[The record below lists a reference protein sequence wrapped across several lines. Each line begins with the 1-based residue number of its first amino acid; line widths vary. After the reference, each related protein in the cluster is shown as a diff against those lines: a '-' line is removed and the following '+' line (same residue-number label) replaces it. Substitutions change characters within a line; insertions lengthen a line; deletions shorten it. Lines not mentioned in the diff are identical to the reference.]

1 MITLF
6 DDSENEELCACTSS
20 GEVRGLGSVCYEDFF
35 PYDALRRVREGV
47 SCADRA
53 DPIMRKYSNGVVW
66 YCATWWHPVEEML
79 MPAFAFYD
87 AERRYFQFSHAEG
100 IQYNDFTVYRML
112 ADLSRT

>member
-6 DDSENEELCACTSS
+6 DDSENGELCACTSS
-20 GEVRGLGSVCYEDFF
+20 GEARGLGLVYCEDFF
-35 PYDALRRVREGV
+35 PYNALRRVREGV

-53 DPIMRKYSNGVVW
+53 DPILRKYSNGIVW

-87 AERRYFQFSHAEG
+87 AERKFFQFRHAAG
-100 IQYNDFTVYRML
+100 IQYNDFTVYQML
-112 ADLSRT
+112 ADLSRA